1 MLKNIQSFRI
11 DIVFDNR
18 SIKNEFLEGFGFSAL
33 IYNYFTG
40 NFLLFDTG
48 GNSEILIHNFKSL
61 NIDIKE
67 IKKIIIS
74 HDHFDHS
81 GGLEGIYNINSE
93 IEIYIPFET
102 YTNYK
107 SKFPNS
113 KINKISN
120 SIVIEKNVYS
130 SGQLGTSLKEQAIY
144 LKTLKNEI
152 IILVGCAHPGLE
164 NIIVDANKFG
174 NIKAIIGGFHNFRK
188 YSYLKNIQFIGACH
202 CTTHINDIKKRFPN
216 QYKEIFV
223 GSSLIF

>member
-216 QYKEIFV
+216 QYKEI
-223 GSSLIF
+223 LLDLR